1 MKRSKIRFYTDYTW
15 STLWWVS
22 LLSVFAYVFLE
33 WLFIITKPSVLSML
47 SFGEKFRVFL
57 FAFSLVALM
66 SYLFTKGMQG
76 VFAVIRHKALK
87 YLGLFLPTFTLST
100 LCLLLFDNFTYTL
113 LGGGIA
119 TSSGLFTALYLLLY
133 VDLLALVF
141 LKLNEKLPSFEQFT
155 VLHRTKW
162 AEPLSV
168 LGLATL
174 LLLTYQ
180 PPEVIQKP
188 SINATNLAQP
198 LPHIL
203 LITADG
209 LEADHMSVYGYERD
223 TTPNLRELA
232 EVSLVGENHFSNAS
246 TTTGGTISIL
256 TGRYPT
262 TTRVIYPPNILRG
275 EDSVKH
281 LPYILRK
288 HGYTNY
294 QYSYPYYADA
304 TQRNL
309 IEGFNFV
316 NGIEFIE
323 SPYLAL
329 LKSAFD
335 FDSANFIYELANRI
349 IDRLRHIAFIK
360 PMVDYRAL
368 IPDNPTAQATA
379 YMDAE
384 KVEQIIQLLTNAKSP
399 LFIHFHWMGTHPI
412 GSPATKFRPEEQIF
426 SKGKDINNQQDRDLD
441 FYDDTIVGFDKA
453 LGKILDSLEAAGVYD
468 KILIII
474 TSDHGLWFT
483 NLSRIPLIVHF
494 PNDQSSGR
502 ILANTQSID
511 IAPTILDYL
520 EIPIPKWMEGSSLLS
535 KHVINGRYII
545 SAGPTKTVKG
555 ETGWHLVSEETPPF
569 YSIGSVVLISCD
581 TWYRLRLNERVWES
595 GKVSGSTNTCT
606 PIDENQ
612 AFDAIIQHL
621 RERGF
626 DTSSVEDFSQI
637 QRASP

>member
-1 MKRSKIRFYTDYTW
+1 MKRSKIRFYANYTW
-15 STLWWVS
+15 STLWWVT

-57 FAFSLVALM
+57 FTFSLAALM
-66 SYLFTKGMQG
+66 SYLFTKGTQG
-76 VFAVIRHKALK
+76 VFAVIRHKTLK

-141 LKLNEKLPSFEQFT
+141 LKLNQKLPSFEQFT
-155 VLHRTKW
+155 ALHRTKW

-168 LGLATL
+168 LGLAIL

-180 PPEVIQKP
+180 PPKVIQRP

-209 LEADHMSVYGYERD
+209 LNAEHMSVYGYERD

-246 TTTGGTISIL
+246 ITMGGIISIF
-256 TGRYPT
+256 TGKYPT
-262 TTRVIYPPNILRG
+262 STRVIFPPNMLRG
-275 EDSVKH
+275 ENAYEH
-281 LPYILRK
+281 LPYILK
-288 HGYTNY
+288 SIGYDNY
-294 QYSYPYYADA
+294 QFSFLYYADSVQANLLSGFDIVNWGKPQEDPVFLFLKRVVGEDISLFIHEIIKRA
-304 TQRNL
+304 T
-309 IEGFNFV
+309 
-316 NGIEFIE
+316 
-323 SPYLAL
+323 
-329 LKSAFD
+329 
-335 FDSANFIYELANRI
+335 
-349 IDRLRHIAFIK
+349 DRLRHIFFIK
-360 PMVDYRAL
+360 PMLNFRT
-368 IPDNPTAQATA
+368 ITPTRNNDLSASL
-379 YMDAE
+379 DRI
-384 KVEQIIQLLTNAKSP
+384 KLDSVVNIITTSSKP
-399 LFIHFHWMGTHPI
+399 VFIHLHWMETHPT
-412 GSPATKFRPEEQIF
+412 GENTFTPSTQKF
-426 SKGKDINNQQDRDLD
+426 SAGKDINNSQPKDLD
-441 FYDDTIVGFDKA
+441 FYDDAILGFDNA
-453 LGKILDSLEAAGVYD
+453 VGEILDALNNND
-468 KILIII
+468 LMDNTILVI

-483 NLSRIPLIVHF
+483 SLSRLPLLIHF
-494 PNDQSSGR
+494 PYNQYSGR
-502 ILANTQSID
+502 IKANTQSID
-511 IAPTILDYL
+511 IAPTLLEYL
-520 EIPIPKWMEGSSLLS
+520 NIPIPTWMEGKPLLHCLNQ
-535 KHVINGRYII
+535 KRLIF
-545 SAGPTKTVKG
+545 SAEKTEAVFTAFGVFVVKD
-555 ETGWHLVSEETPPF
+555 SPPF

-606 PIDENQ
+606 PIDEGQ

-637 QRASP
+637 QRAAP

>member
-1 MKRSKIRFYTDYTW
+1 MKQDKIRLYADYKWT
-15 STLWWVS
+15 TLWWVT

-33 WLFIITKPSVLSML
+33 WLFIITKPSVLSMV
-47 SFGEKFRVFL
+47 SFGEKIRIFL
-57 FAFSLVALM
+57 FTFSLVALV
-66 SYLFTKGMQG
+66 SYFLIKVVQG
-76 VFAVIRHKALK
+76 TFALLKHKVLKAL
-87 YLGLFLPTFTLST
+87 GLILPTVTLLILS
-100 LCLLLFDNFTYTL
+100 LLLFDNFTYTI

-119 TSSGLFTALYLLLY
+119 TSSGLFTALYLLLF
-133 VDLLALVF
+133 VDLLILIF
-141 LKLNEKLPSFEQFT
+141 LKLNQQLPLFERIT
-155 VLHRTKW
+155 ALYRTKW
-162 AEPLSV
+162 AEPLSAFSLV
-168 LGLATL
+168 VL

-188 SINATNLAQP
+188 SINSINHPQS

-203 LITADG
+203 LITVDG
-209 LEADHMSVYGYERD
+209 LNADHMSVYGYERD

-232 EVSLVGENHFSNAS
+232 KMSLVGENHFSNAS

-256 TGRYPT
+256 TSKYPT

-275 EDSVKH
+275 EDSIEH

-288 HGYTNY
+288 YGYINY

-316 NGIEFIE
+316 NGVEFIE
-323 SPYLAL
+323 SPYLAS
-329 LKSAFD
+329 LKSILD
-335 FDSANFIYELANRI
+335 FDSPNFIYELVNRV
-349 IDRLRHIAFIK
+349 IDRIRHITFVK
-360 PMVDYRAL
+360 PMLDYKAL
-368 IPDNPTAQATA
+368 IPDNPDAQATT
-379 YMDAE
+379 YGDGE
-384 KVEQIIQLLTNAKSP
+384 KIEQIIQILTSAESP
-399 LFIHFHWMGTHPI
+399 LFIHLHWMGTHPI
-412 GSPATKFRPEEQIF
+412 GSPATNFKPKEQIF

-453 LGKILDSLEAAGVYD
+453 LGKMLESLKAAGVYN
-468 KILIII
+468 KTIFII

-494 PNDQSSGR
+494 PNDQSSGW

-520 EIPIPKWMEGSSLLS
+520 EIPIPKWMEGSSLLQ
-535 KHVINGRYII
+535 HVSNGRYII
-545 SAGPTKTVKG
+545 SAGPTKTVRG
-555 ETGWHLVSEETPPF
+555 ETGWHLLSEDTPPF

-606 PIDENQ
+606 PIDEGQ

-637 QRASP
+637 QRAAP